1 MTISCCRT
9 QSDLVIRY
17 PKVPGPR
24 YRGDIP
30 VVAEERVC
38 VFISCYVKLHK
49 VVSVIGT
56 FVTIAQSS
64 FSIRY

>member
-1 MTISCCRT
+1 M
-9 QSDLVIRY
+9 IRY
-17 PKVPGPR
+17 PRVPGPR